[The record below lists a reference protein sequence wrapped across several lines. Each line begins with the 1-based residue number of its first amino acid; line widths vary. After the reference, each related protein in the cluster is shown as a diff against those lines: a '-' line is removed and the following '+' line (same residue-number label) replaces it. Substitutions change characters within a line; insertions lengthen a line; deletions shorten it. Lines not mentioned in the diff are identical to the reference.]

1 MRKYRGI
8 IFDFNGVLLWDRHLH
23 EQAWRQFSKV
33 IRGASFSEEEMALH
47 VHGRSNRDILTYLAG
62 HSFPD
67 TDVKGL
73 SHQKEAI
80 YQQLCMAEGENFRLS
95 PGAVELLE
103 FLVAHDV
110 PHTIATASGKENVDF
125 YVEHLNLGRWFELEQ
140 IVYDNGS
147 QPGKPAP
154 DMYLQAASS
163 LGLHPADCIVVEDS
177 LSGIR
182 AAQAAGIGYIIA
194 LGPDLTR
201 GKLARIEGVNEV
213 LENLQQFS
221 RHLFSLAK

>member
-110 PHTIATASGKENVDF
+110 PHTIATASGRENVDF

-163 LGLHPADCIVVEDS
+163 LGLRPADCIVVEDS

-182 AAQAAGIGYIIA
+182 AAQAARIGYIIA
-194 LGPDLTR
+194 LGPDHAR

-213 LENLQQFS
+213 SEDLRKFS
-221 RHLFSLAK
+221 RHLFFLAK